1 MTTRCAWPEGD
12 PLQPGFRFCGEP
24 VTQQECP
31 YCAAHAAKAY
41 RGHAV
46 RPVLR
51 KSALRP
57 GRAARRPL
65 REGLSR

>member
-24 VTQQECP
+24 VTQQVCP

-41 RGHAV
+41 QGHAMR

-51 KSALRP
+51 KSVSRP
-57 GRAARRPL
+57 GRTD
-65 REGLSR
+65 GLGTRSG